1 MTYFQDMT
9 ACTSLGLAGRNMQHG
24 STIGPSLR
32 LASYIAMLA
41 VLWFSPIGA
50 PASDIQAPAAGGPPL
65 ATEKRDCAET
75 IAKPVATR
83 MHYVLGENAPFD
95 SALVVCKY
103 FPGETGVALVAIVIK
118 SADADATKDTD
129 ENTPL
134 DLDLMKVNSV
144 DQIILDRLVQH
155 RAFMA
160 DEAGFHGVGFDT
172 APYRIAPGVRAF
184 GIRWSST
191 NNGGEVET
199 LNLFVADGKSIRRVL
214 VFDTSSGEHVAC
226 QGDYTE
232 STLSIAASAHH
243 GYADLNVRTVRTE
256 NSTDT
261 RDCNGKQTQVR
272 TVEKYS
278 LRYDGSQYVSP

>member
-1 MTYFQDMT
+1 MDVGRFPRLL
-9 ACTSLGLAGRNMQHG
+9 SLSAIAGFVFFTHAARADTWILANM
-24 STIGPSLR
+24 
-32 LASYIAMLA
+32 
-41 VLWFSPIGA
+41 
-50 PASDIQAPAAGGPPL
+50 QAPAVGGPPL
-65 ATEKRDCAET
+65 AAEKNDCAET
-75 IAKPVATR
+75 IAKRVATR

-103 FPGETGVALVAIVIK
+103 SPDEAGVTLVAIVTK

-129 ENTPL
+129 DNTPL
-134 DLDLMKVNSV
+134 DLDLMKVKSA
-144 DQIILDRLVQH
+144 DQIILNRLVQH
-155 RAFMA
+155 HAFAA
-160 DEAGFHGVGFDT
+160 DEAGFHGLGFDT

-184 GIRWSST
+184 GIRWSSS
-191 NNGGEVET
+191 NNGGEGET

-214 VFDTSSGEHVAC
+214 VFDTFSREHVAC

-261 RDCNGKQTQVR
+261 QDCNGRQTQVR

-278 LRYDGSQYVSP
+278 LRYDGSQYVSF